1 MKFILTILI
10 LQFSILAENS
20 HSGKVKEVIL
30 YKNGQALVMREVV
43 LDLKEG
49 SHEILITKLP
59 NQIEPS
65 SIYAEANGADVR
77 AARIKTDELLEDNS
91 DEIKKLNQDM
101 EQTIREINKL
111 NKLFLINT
119 QNLAYLSKQ
128 EEFTIQNE
136 KLEISKN
143 VLNPETLKE
152 LTKFHFAERQ
162 RLGLEEV
169 KLKEDLQ
176 NLNKLKDQ
184 QTRNRQQHTKTNL
197 KNLEASIFLEKQNS
211 GKVDLKI
218 YYLVNKATWT
228 PVYNFYA
235 KENDKKIKVEL
246 NAIIEQLSGENWE
259 NINIILSN
267 ATKGLS
273 SIPPSLSPFKVTL
286 GASYQINDI
295 KNQTQGIA
303 KKMGDA
309 YTRQSNSANFDE
321 SIQGSWE
328 LNKAANELQSLE
340 LIAKDDDLNVLKKEN
355 PVLQSS
361 PVVNYAIKGK
371 ISLPSKKVDQIVKV
385 DRFDLNGNFYNV
397 AIPLLTNFIYR
408 EAEIENTSTEA
419 MLQANGN
426 VYLDEKFVGKGEV
439 SNVAVGQIFTMGFGI
454 DSQLRAKRELLDKKE
469 KILGGNKEINFQV
482 RISLDNYSKKTHPIR
497 ILDRI
502 PQEDSKENYRI
513 TFDTKLPLSKEE
525 IYERYERIKG
535 ILRWDLNLAPE
546 VNAGKSKLIEY
557 SYKMEFDKNLNINI
571 STTQKEQ
578 EMKEEFMEIQK
589 MRYKK

>member
-1 MKFILTILI
+1 MKIIFFFLFTQFI
-10 LQFSILAENS
+10 FSENS
-20 HSGKVKEVIL
+20 VTGKVKEVTL
-30 YKNGQALVMREVV
+30 YKNGQALVMRELS

-49 SHEILITKLP
+49 SHEILVSKLP
-59 NQIEPS
+59 NQIEPG

-91 DEIKKLNQDM
+91 DEVKKLNQDI
-101 EQTIREINKL
+101 EINNREINRI
-111 NKLFLINT
+111 NKLISINS
-119 QNLAYLSKQ
+119 QNINYLTKQ
-128 EEFTIQNE
+128 EEFAIQNE
-136 KLEISKN
+136 KIEISKG
-143 VLNPETLKE
+143 VLNPENLKE
-152 LTKFHFAERQ
+152 LTKFHFSERQ

-176 NLNKLKDQ
+176 ILNKLKDQ
-184 QTRNRQQHTKTNL
+184 LNRQRQQFTKTNL

-211 GKVDLKI
+211 GKVELKI
-218 YYLVNKATWT
+218 FYLVNKATWT

-259 NINIILSN
+259 NVNLILSN

-273 SIPPSLSPFKVTL
+273 SIPPSLSPFKVSL
-286 GASYQINDI
+286 GSSYQINDI

-309 YTRQSNSANFDE
+309 YTKQSNSTNLDE

-361 PVVNYAIKGK
+361 PVVNYFIKGK

-385 DRFDLNGNFYNV
+385 ERFDLQGNFYNV
-397 AIPLLTNFIYR
+397 AIPLLTNFIYK

-419 MLQANGN
+419 MLQANAN
-426 VYLDEKFVGKGEV
+426 AYLDEKFVGKGEV
-439 SNVAVGQIFTMGFGI
+439 SNVAVGQVFTMGFGI
-454 DSQLRAKRELLDKKE
+454 DSQLRSKRELVDKKE

-482 RISLDNYSKKTHPIR
+482 RISLDNYSKKNLPVR
-497 ILDRI
+497 VLDRI
-502 PQEDSKENYRI
+502 PADDPKENYRI
-513 TFDTKLPLSKEE
+513 TFDTKTILSKDEL
-525 IYERYERIKG
+525 YERYERIKG
-535 ILRWDLNLAPE
+535 ILRWDVSLGAESNST
-546 VNAGKSKLIEY
+546 KSKLIEY
-557 SYKMEFDKNLNINI
+557 NYKMEFDKNLNISI
-571 STTQKEQ
+571 STAQKEQ
-578 EMKEEFMEIQK
+578 EMKEEFLEIQK